1 MVSVRESVEEVFR
14 REYGRVVA
22 SVIRAYGDF
31 DLAEEAIQD
40 AFAVALV
47 RWRGD
52 GVPNNPAAWITT
64 TAKHK
69 AVDRLRRERSRAE
82 KYVVLADRQALD
94 DEEPGM
100 MGDETETALEDDRLR
115 LIFTCCHPALNL
127 EAQVALTLRM
137 LGGLTTPEIASAF
150 LVPEA
155 TLAQRLVRAKRKIR
169 DAGIPYQVPP
179 DHLLPERLTAVLA
192 VVYLVFNEG
201 YSATMGEGLIR
212 YDLCGEALRLGR
224 MLAELMPDESEVAG
238 LLSLMLLQDSRRV
251 ARLSP
256 EGDPILLH
264 DQDRS
269 LWNREAIAEGIA
281 LLQRNLRIGNPGSY
295 VVQAAIAATHAEAAT
310 PEQTNWE
317 DIAGLYGV
325 LATINPS
332 PVVELNRAVAVAMA
346 DGPEA
351 GLAIIDRPEVSDALR
366 EYRWLH
372 SSRADLLWRV
382 GRFGE
387 AAAAYKRALEL
398 STNISERAFLTKHL
412 SQVESKVLHK
422 DGVRHGLR

>member
-40 AFAVALV
+40 AFTVALA
-47 RWRGD
+47 RWGID

-64 TAKHK
+64 AAKHK
-69 AVDRLRRERSRAE
+69 AVDRLRRERSRTE

-100 MGDETETALEDDRLR
+100 LGDETETALEDDRLR

-127 EAQVALTLRM
+127 EAQVALTLRT
-137 LGGLTTPEIASAF
+137 LGGLTTPEIAGAF
-150 LVPEA
+150 LVPES

-169 DAGIPYQVPP
+169 DARIPFQVPP
-179 DHLLPERLTAVLA
+179 DHLLTERLTAVLV

-212 YDLCGEALRLGR
+212 SDLCGEALRLSR
-224 MLAELMPDESEVAG
+224 VLAELMPDEPEVVG
-238 LLSLMLLQDSRRV
+238 LLALMLLQHSRRA
-251 ARLSP
+251 ARLSS
-256 EGDPILLH
+256 EGDPILLQ

-269 LWNREAIAEGIA
+269 LWDREAIAEGA
-281 LLQRNLRIGNPGSY
+281 DLLQRTIRIGNPGPY
-295 VVQAAIAATHAEAAT
+295 VIQAAIAAAHVEAAT
-310 PEQTNWE
+310 PEQTDWE
-317 DIAGLYGV
+317 AIAVQYGA

-351 GLAIIDRPEVSDALR
+351 GLAIMDGAAVSDALQ

-372 SSRADLLWRV
+372 SSRADLLWRT

-387 AAAAYKRALEL
+387 AAEAYKRALEL
-398 STNISERAFLTKHL
+398 STNAAERAFLAKHL
-412 SQVESKVLHK
+412 SEVESKALHK
-422 DGVRHGLR
+422 DGKRHGLR

>member
-281 LLQRNLRIGNPGSY
+281 LLQRTLRIGNPGSY